1 MAKRIHYKVGDIF
14 LVPLEDNLNG
24 VGRILKINQAT
35 VFMELYRIKPIVDI
49 SGFIYDEAVK
59 EKPIVMTWCYDD
71 ALRKG
76 IWEIKDNKPIE
87 KEIDMPFF
95 WTQDAGDKR
104 YYIRKG
110 EKDSHETYGERI
122 EIAKEDI
129 NKYES
134 YGIGNEISEK
144 NRYIK
149 RLRESGLM

>member
-24 VGRILKINQAT
+24 VGRVLKINQAT

-76 IWEIKDNKPIE
+76 IWEIIDNKPIE
-87 KEIDMPFF
+87 KEVDMPYF
-95 WTQDAGDKR
+95 WHQDAADKK
-104 YYIRKG
+104 YYIQKG
-110 EKDSHETYGERI
+110 TSDSFRTFGERI
-122 EIAKEDI
+122 EISKDETY
-129 NKYES
+129 KYES
-134 YGIGNEISEK
+134 EGIGNEISEK